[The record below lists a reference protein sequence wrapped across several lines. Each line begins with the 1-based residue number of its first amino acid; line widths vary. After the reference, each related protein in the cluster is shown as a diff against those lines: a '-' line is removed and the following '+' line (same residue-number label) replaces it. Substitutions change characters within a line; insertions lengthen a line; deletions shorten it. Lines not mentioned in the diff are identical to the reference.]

1 MFATGVMAAGGGGPR
16 ETATHKQRCGQLSD
30 DLNRTERDETYPES
44 TPILLLP
51 DHLPYAVDEVE
62 HTQTRLE
69 GLDGRVE
76 VLGDLAML
84 QQRLFLGGRRTTVT
98 IRSMRQQLLC
108 TREKLA
114 LSRHGLGGERRLTLS
129 MSALPTSPICESSSP
144 IRCFRWTV
152 PCRTVNSVDT
162 DDTKSW
168 GAMQTA
174 DAGGTGQRV
183 LLSSR
188 RRSRAHARRRAPA
201 ADN

>member
-1 MFATGVMAAGGGGPR
+1 MEEVLKRLQHTSRDGISSGQ
-16 ETATHKQRCGQLSD
+16 HKPDRKDRAYSEC
-30 DLNRTERDETYPES
+30 
-44 TPILLLP
+44 TPVLFLP
-51 DHLPYAVDEVE
+51 DHLSHAVDEVE

-76 VLGDLAML
+76 VLGNLAML
-84 QQRLFLGGRRTTVT
+84 QQRFFLGGRRTTVT